1 MILGKKVVFEEL
13 KKLYIHLHKPFPY
26 CETRKM
32 YRDFKEMFSED
43 DCINAELDLY
53 WMNISGTL
61 SYVLN
66 GRVERIP
73 FEQIKLLHVS
83 FFDRFKQFRFLEKY
97 IENYPL
103 FYRDYMYYEKTRELL
118 LYYLTYAELQH
129 TD

>member
-1 MILGKKVVFEEL
+1 MILGKKVIFEEL
-13 KKLYIHLHKPFPY
+13 KKLYSHLYKPFPY
-26 CETRKM
+26 RDTRNM

-43 DCINAELDLY
+43 DCINADLNLY

-66 GRVERIP
+66 GRIEKIP

-83 FFDRFKQFRFLEKY
+83 FFDHFKQFHFLEKHITDY
-97 IENYPL
+97 HL
-103 FYRDYMYYEKTRELL
+103 LYRDYMYYERARKLL
-118 LYYLTYAELQH
+118 LYYLTYENSQH